1 MSSSEKLFYWKAYN
15 DWREDAN
22 QQYLAYV
29 NWCQECKIQED
40 RILSFVDYWSQR
52 NAS

>member
-1 MSSSEKLFYWKAYN
+1 MDDIDRRIWSKYV

-22 QQYLAYV
+22 TKYLAYV
-29 NWCQECKIQED
+29 NWCQVNNVED
-40 RILSFVDYWSQR
+40 SRILNFVDYWSQR